1 MIRTESLGKKQAK
14 KRLQTPLH
22 AFLDKNLNS
31 YVSAACA
38 AGVSMLACARS
49 AEAKIVYTPANAY
62 IVPNSTL
69 NLDLSHDGKP
79 DFLLS
84 NIFSTY
90 DSRHARKGNLKIQPQ
105 DAANAVWGTGT
116 YASALRRG
124 VQVGANK
131 RFQQGH
137 NGMAKIFG
145 FCTSNCS
152 FRSGG
157 PWLDVT
163 RQYLGL
169 KFSIKGKIHYG
180 WARLNVTVNH
190 VGVFAVLT
198 GYAYETVPNK
208 PIVTGQTKG
217 ATADIG
223 GAAQNISASFGPNMS
238 PAASLGLLAQGVNGL
253 EIWRKRQATTN

>member
-1 MIRTESLGKKQAK
+1 
-14 KRLQTPLH
+14 
-22 AFLDKNLNS
+22 
-31 YVSAACA
+31 
-38 AGVSMLACARS
+38 LACAPS

-62 IVPNSTL
+62 IVPNSRL
-69 NLDLSHDGKP
+69 NLDLSHDRKT

-84 NIFSTY
+84 NTFSTY
-90 DSRHARKGNLKIQPQ
+90 DSHHARRGNLKIQPQ
-105 DAANAVWGTGT
+105 NSINAVWGTGT
-116 YASALRRG
+116 YASALRAG
-124 VQVGANK
+124 VQLGPNK

-137 NGMAKIFG
+137 HGMAKFFG

-169 KFSIKGKIHYG
+169 KFSIENKIHYG

-190 VGVFAVLT
+190 AGVFAVLT

-223 GAAQNISASFGPNMS
+223 GAAQNIPASFGPNVS
-238 PAASLGLLAQGVNGL
+238 PAASLGLLARGANGL
-253 EIWRKRQATTN
+253 DIWRKRQPTTNR